1 MSQSGHEQQPLS
13 ALTLAALGV
22 VFGDIG
28 TSPLY
33 ALKEAFSNAN
43 HPLPVTELN
52 VFGILSLIVWTL
64 IIVVTLK
71 YVVVVLRAD
80 NHGEGGVVALMARVV
95 EQAKGRPRKRT
106 VAVMLG
112 LFGAALFYGDGVITP
127 AISVLS
133 AVEGLEVVTPA
144 FKPFV
149 SCLLRW
155 SFSPACSSSSI
166 MARRA
171 SAASSGPIVMVWFA
185 SLGLIG
191 IHNIVAH
198 PQVLAALSPWYAAKF
213 FLAHPIMGYFAL
225 GAVFL
230 TVTGGEAL
238 YADMGHF
245 GKKPIRIAWLSVV
258 LPSLLLNYFGQGA
271 LVIENPLAA
280 ANPFFLGIPTWG
292 LMPMVLLA
300 TAATV
305 IASQALITGAFSMT
319 RELIQLGLCPRLAVR
334 HTSGAQIG
342 QIYVPFINWLLLL
355 LVVAVVA
362 TFKTSS
368 NLAAAYGIAVTLT
381 MLVTSILA
389 FSVARRDWN
398 WSTAWAV
405 SVFLPLVMVE
415 LFFLAS
421 NAAKIME
428 GGWFPLAFGAL
439 ILMLLTTWR
448 TGRALLS
455 GSSQRKTKS
464 SCMPFVEMLANETS
478 MPRVPHTA
486 VVFSR
491 RALTAS
497 PMRCCTTSN
506 TTSCCTRR
514 QSSSPSPSSRY
525 RVLRR
530 GNALTAGGAH
540 PSDTTFLSRQNF
552 LYGFHGRARRTRR
565 SGVVRRAGPRRGDRA
580 DDGVVFPQPR
590 NTPAD
595 AGAGHGAVARTPLRI
610 HVPQRLQR
618 RQLLQAATQPRGGA
632 G

>member
-64 IIVVTLK
+64 IIVVTFK

-106 VAVMLG
+106 IAVMLG

-149 SCLLRW
+149 IPVTLVILAGLFLVQHYGS
-155 SFSPACSSSSI
+155 
-166 MARRA
+166 ARVGGFF
-171 SAASSGPIVMVWFA
+171 GPIVMVWFA

-198 PQVLAALSPWYAAKF
+198 PQVLIALSPWYAAKF

-271 LVIENPLAA
+271 LVIANPLAA

-334 HTSGAQIG
+334 HTSGARIG

-405 SVFLPLVMVE
+405 SVFLPLVTVE
-415 LFFLAS
+415 LAFLAS

-455 GSSQRKTKS
+455 ERLKEDEIELQ
-464 SCMPFVEMLANETS
+464 PFVEMLANETS

-486 VVFSR
+486 VFLSPR
-491 RALTAS
+491 RDSVPNALLHNLKHNFVLHERTVLVTVTFQPVPRVADAQ
-497 PMRCCTTSN
+497 RVLVERIGHN
-506 TTSCCTRR
+506 F
-514 QSSSPSPSSRY
+514 Y
-525 RVLRR
+525 RVKVFF
-530 GNALTAGGAH
+530 GFMEEPDVPAALEWCCEQGLAIE
-540 PSDTTFLSRQNF
+540 PMMVSYFLSREILLPTPGQGMALWRERLFEFMFRNASSAANF
-552 LYGFHGRARRTRR
+552 FKLPPNR
-565 SGVVRRAGPRRGDRA
+565 VVELGS
-580 DDGVVFPQPR
+580 
-590 NTPAD
+590 
-595 AGAGHGAVARTPLRI
+595 RI
-610 HVPQRLQR
+610 VI
-618 RQLLQAATQPRGGA
+618 
-632 G
+632 